1 MGECGCVWGA
11 GVGGVW
17 VTGGVGGKWV
27 SADEEV
33 MLVIAD
39 VG

>member
-1 MGECGCVWGA
+1 MVDCRCGW
-11 GVGGVW
+11 VW
-17 VTGGVGGKWV
+17 VRAGVGGKWV

-39 VG
+39 VCGCG